1 MGFSHR
7 SVLVVMF
14 YFYMDY
20 TSLVGDYNI
29 ADLFISEICN
39 TNSGI
44 TIDYFYNN
52 SSRKASTTSTIRSS
66 AFGSTPT
73 PAASNTY
80 HCI

>member
-1 MGFSHR
+1 M
-7 SVLVVMF
+7 MF
-14 YFYMDY
+14 CFYMDY
-20 TSLVGDYNI
+20 TSLVGDYNMI
-29 ADLFISEICN
+29 YLLISEICN
-39 TNSGI
+39 THLGI